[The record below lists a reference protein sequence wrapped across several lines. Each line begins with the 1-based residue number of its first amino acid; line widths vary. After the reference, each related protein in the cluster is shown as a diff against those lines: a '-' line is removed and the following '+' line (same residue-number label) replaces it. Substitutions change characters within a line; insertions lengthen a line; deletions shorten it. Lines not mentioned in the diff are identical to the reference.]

1 MSLHQT
7 AKTLQSHGRGEDS
20 VLIHMTPKEVQGLQ
34 SLALAHGG
42 SLTINPSTG
51 LPEAGFLSSI
61 LPALV
66 GGALTFFSGGALTP
80 LMAAGLVGGGTAL
93 ATGDLRKGLGA
104 GLGAFGG
111 GGLGAGFLGAGAGAA
126 STAAATGLQ
135 AAPGAGLS
143 LAQTAGTAGT
153 GLAGTG
159 LQAGA
164 GTGLTLAQGTAGTG
178 LQAGVGAGTQLAAP
192 AAASP
197 GVAFADLPWQER
209 AAQGFSAA
217 VENPMAVIDGMGGAK
232 KAVQYGMAAM
242 SPAMSEMA
250 EVAAPEAPLP
260 EDSERFMYHLTGHQ
274 RRDPEEGYT
283 GAYSGERTHFTDPT
297 LSRINLAGGGTPEDK
312 FKNTGASS
320 EAFEYL
326 MGRSQASARTL
337 QAQST
342 RAAQA
347 AYVPPNTSTPAA
359 PAAAAAAV
367 ATRSPEPSIY
377 SDPWGHIQWQQEQ
390 RRLDRQESRPPI
402 GILDFSTGPR
412 AGSGDGASPIYSYD
426 PNTGGLTQVNRP
438 VAAPP
443 TPPRRSVAAAPI
455 DYNTSG
461 FSKGGIADLAKGGF
475 VVPADVVSMLGEG
488 STNAG
493 LRTLQARYGSAVKP
507 IQGPGTGQSDSIPT
521 SIEGRH
527 PARVAD
533 GEAYIPPAV
542 IAKHGGAKKFYDMLD
557 RVRTASQ
564 GHTEQQRRIN
574 PKKVLA

>member
-66 GGALTFFSGGALTP
+66 GGALTFFSGGTLTP

-111 GGLGAGFLGAGAGAA
+111 AGLGAGLAGAGAGAA
-126 STAAATGLQ
+126 GAAAAQAPATQIAATLGAPAATTAGSQAAMLAAQNAGFGAQGLTGIQQAASTAAGYAPD
-135 AAPGAGLS
+135 AAR
-143 LAQTAGTAGT
+143 LAA
-153 GLAGTG
+153 
-159 LQAGA
+159 
-164 GTGLTLAQGTAGTG
+164 
-178 LQAGVGAGTQLAAP
+178 AGVTNTATAEGMR
-192 AAASP
+192 
-197 GVAFADLPWQER
+197 AFADLPWHER
-209 AAQGFSAA
+209 AAQGFGAA
-217 VENPMAVIDGMGGAK
+217 VENPMAAVESMGGAK

-242 SPAMSEMA
+242 SPAMSEMS
-250 EVAAPEAPLP
+250 EMPAPQP
-260 EDSERFMYHLTGHQ
+260 EDSERYLYQMTGHQ

-326 MGRSQASARTL
+326 MGRSQASPRTMRARETIA
-337 QAQST
+337 AQSAAAPPRT
-342 RAAQA
+342 APSAAAPAPAARPSTGLVNSSLDRSPLGASLFRSDLAQA
-347 AYVPPNTSTPAA
+347 VAGGTSLGELFGGRSAPSHMYNFDPATGSLVPVQRPVPVPVSAGPAA
-359 PAAAAAAV
+359 PV
-367 ATRSPEPSIY
+367 DYAT
-377 SDPWGHIQWQQEQ
+377 G
-390 RRLDRQESRPPI
+390 
-402 GILDFSTGPR
+402 
-412 AGSGDGASPIYSYD
+412 
-426 PNTGGLTQVNRP
+426 
-438 VAAPP
+438 
-443 TPPRRSVAAAPI
+443 
-455 DYNTSG
+455 G

-521 SIEGRH
+521 SIEGKH